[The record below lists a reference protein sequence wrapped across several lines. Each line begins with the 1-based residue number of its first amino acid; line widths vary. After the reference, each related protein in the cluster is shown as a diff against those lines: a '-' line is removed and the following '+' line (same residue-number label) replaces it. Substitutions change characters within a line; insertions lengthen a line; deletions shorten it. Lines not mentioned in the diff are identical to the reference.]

1 MQILDWFLRDENAQ
15 HWAAVKDLAAK
26 DTPEAFEKMKK
37 YVLEASRLT
46 SFLALVRICVPAKG
60 EVAQVLDDQGSK
72 VDIKKG
78 EVVVCNAVRAI
89 MLHSRI
95 YTSNTPH
102 RLQLSVI
109 RQCSQMQIRSS
120 LTVQSSCTKCGP
132 QDPTVAQVE
141 PLPSPL

>member
-37 YVLEASRLT
+37 YVLEAGRLT

-60 EVAQVLDDQGSK
+60 EVAQVTNDQGSK
-72 VDIKKG
+72 VDVKKG
-78 EVVVCNAVRAI
+78 EAVICNAVRAI
-89 MLHSRI
+89 KLHSSV

-109 RQCSQMQIRSS
+109 QQCSQIQIRSS
-120 LTVQSSCTKCGP
+120 STVQWNCTKCGP
-132 QDPTVAQVE
+132 QDLMVA
-141 PLPSPL
+141 

>member
-15 HWAAVKDLAAK
+15 HWAAVKDLATK
-26 DTPEAFEKMKK
+26 DTPEAFEKIKK

-60 EVAQVLDDQGSK
+60 EVAQVTNDQGSK

-78 EVVVCNAVRAI
+78 EAVICNAVGAI
-89 MLHSRI
+89 KLPSSI
-95 YTSNTPH
+95 YTSNTPY

-109 RQCSQMQIRSS
+109 QQCSQIQIRSS
-120 LTVQSSCTKCGP
+120 LIVQSISIQCGR
-132 QDPTVAQVE
+132 QDLMVAQVE
-141 PLPSPL
+141 QLPSPL